1 MNWIWIFIIFQSIF
15 HHINATDQLFA
26 PLSSTNHP
34 DCNQKNEK
42 ISLAVMTEK
51 HFKLQPIHHNDD
63 HHSPPTTNIVIK
75 SNDNELKLKFL
86 SQSSSIHLEQLIT
99 QPKHYHHHHH
109 DEQQEIYEQ
118 PIRLKQV
125 IKKPIHQDIHEIII
139 PTKTILQEILPL
151 KQIIKTIVPTAN
163 NDHHGGH
170 HQHSKQQPLLS
181 EKSSPV
187 HHGQEEDEQQQ
198 QSNLHHPNHPHHQQ
212 QQQQH
217 VIDERSS
224 NL

>member
-1 MNWIWIFIIFQSIF
+1 MDWIWIFIIFQSIF
-15 HHINATDQLFA
+15 HHINATDQLFP

-51 HFKLQPIHHNDD
+51 HLKLQPIHDD
-63 HHSPPTTNIVIK
+63 HHSPPPTTNIVIK

-99 QPKHYHHHHH
+99 QPKHYLDHQHQY
-109 DEQQEIYEQ
+109 EQQEIFEP

-151 KQIIKTIVPTAN
+151 KQIIKTIVPTATTN
-163 NDHHGGH
+163 NDHHHHHGGH

-181 EKSSPV
+181 EKSPV
-187 HHGQEEDEQQQ
+187 HHGQEEDETTTTTT
-198 QSNLHHPNHPHHQQ
+198 
-212 QQQQH
+212 
-217 VIDERSS
+217 IESS
-224 NL
+224 SS